1 MDPIELS
8 VVMPVYNEEGAI
20 GEVVEKWIAHLRQLG
35 IKFEFHVYNDGS
47 KDNTLKILR
56 TAAEKYKEL
65 IVHDKANSGHGPTI
79 LQGYRENSN
88 VVWILQIDSDDE
100 IEAKWFEDFWKNR
113 EQNDF
118 LIGKRKRPAQP
129 LPRKIISKISRF
141 IVRIL
146 YGIRVNDV
154 NSPYRLMRSCAF
166 KEIFQSIPGDTFA
179 PNVIISGM
187 VSVRKL
193 RCYEIEVDYR
203 GRVTGEVSIKKWK
216 LLRAAMRSF
225 VQTIQYRFS
234 LSKESLYGNQ
244 R

>member
-1 MDPIELS
+1 MTNIELC
-8 VVMPVYNEEGAI
+8 VVMPVYNEQGAI
-20 GEVVEKWIAHLRQLG
+20 GDVVEKWIDHLKQLN

-56 TAAEKYKEL
+56 MAAEKYKEL
-65 IVHDKANSGHGPTI
+65 IVHDKTNSGHGPTI

-88 VVWILQIDSDDE
+88 VEWILQIDSDDE

-113 EQNDF
+113 SQNDF
-118 LIGKRKRPAQP
+118 LLGKRNRPRQP

-141 IVRIL
+141 IIRIL
-146 YGIRVNDV
+146 YGTRVNDV
-154 NSPYRLMRSCAF
+154 NSPYRLMRTSKF
-166 KEIFQSIPGDTFA
+166 KEIFLSIPKDTFA

-187 VSVRKL
+187 VSLNKL
-193 RCYEIEVDYR
+193 RCYEINVDYQ

-225 VQTIQYRFS
+225 IQTIQYR
-234 LSKESLYGNQ
+234 LML
-244 R
+244 